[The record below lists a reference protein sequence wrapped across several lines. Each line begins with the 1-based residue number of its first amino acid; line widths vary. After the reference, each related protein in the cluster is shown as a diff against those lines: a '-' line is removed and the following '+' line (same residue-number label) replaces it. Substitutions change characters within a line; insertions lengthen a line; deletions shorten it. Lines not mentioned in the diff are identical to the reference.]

1 MVLQARRMS
10 RAASSKRLPAGVGTT
25 DPWRLSSSF
34 CPISSSSLAT
44 AAAIAGCETP
54 ARAAPLVK
62 LPGSAIAIA
71 FAEKNGGNGI
81 VKEIARRRAKVVVPL
96 FLCSFAMYV
105 ATLVALSYFPG
116 LVGYKILGSINLA
129 YALALA
135 QFAITF
141 LTAFI
146 YAVWVRRAID
156 PLIAEAL
163 AILGRPPAIGS
174 IR

>member
-1 MVLQARRMS
+1 MAVSETQTI
-10 RAASSKRLPAGVGTT
+10 ASQFGYADV
-25 DPWRLSSSF
+25 
-34 CPISSSSLAT
+34 
-44 AAAIAGCETP
+44 
-54 ARAAPLVK
+54 
-62 LPGSAIAIA
+62 SAIPLSY
-71 FAEKNGGNGI
+71 AEKNGANGI
-81 VKEIARRRAKVVVPL
+81 VKEIASRRAKVVVPL